1 MTIDPTI
8 LDAVAEATAGLEVE
22 VYDVEWAGRILRIS
36 LDRAGGVD
44 LDTLTTANRRIGAAL
59 DLADNISTAFQL
71 EVGSPG
77 LERPLRTIA
86 HWQAA
91 IGQQVKIKTRPDAE
105 GNRRIEGVIEG
116 VDGDVAIVVDA
127 SGTKLGVD
135 IAEVDRARTVFVWGP
150 TPKPGGSNGSKKAS
164 TAAKKQPS
172 RSTIS
177 ASGPQGASSST
188 PEGNQ
193 PTGEPA

>member
-36 LDRAGGVD
+36 LDRVGGVD

-177 ASGPQGASSST
+177 ASGPQDAPSST

>member
-8 LDAVAEATAGLEVE
+8 LDAVAEATAGLDVR

-36 LDRAGGVD
+36 LDRDGGVD

-77 LERPLRTIA
+77 LERPLRTPA

-91 IGQQVKIKTRPDAE
+91 IGQQVKIKTRPDAD

-116 VDGDVAIVVDA
+116 VDGEVAVVRNTAGAVVRVEIPDV
-127 SGTKLGVD
+127 
-135 IAEVDRARTVFVWGP
+135 ERARTVFVWGP
-150 TPKPGGSNGSKKAS
+150 APKPGSTTSKKAS
-164 TAAKKQPS
+164 AAAKKPP

-177 ASGPQGASSST
+177 ASGPQDASSST

-193 PTGEPA
+193 PTGEHA